1 MLSDEAD
8 RHENMTCVV
17 RKTGPPEYLTLK
29 LFAPIV
35 QLIDEK
41 LHDVIIADTN
51 VHHSHHSADSLAH
64 QNGEHQLRYFLSLMR
79 TPYSSRQL
87 VLRIPDTY
95 EAKIAKICNFW
106 TF

>member
-17 RKTGPPEYLTLK
+17 RKIGPPEYLTLK

-41 LHDVIIADTN
+41 LHDVIIAFTN
-51 VHHSHHSADSLAH
+51 LHHSHHVADLLAH
-64 QNGEHQLRYFLSLMR
+64 QKGVH
-79 TPYSSRQL
+79 
-87 VLRIPDTY
+87 
-95 EAKIAKICNFW
+95 K
-106 TF
+106 